1 MVVAVTMEFFD
12 EPTDAQRQGM
22 IKAAMKLTKNPA
34 SVSVQESR
42 ESSKTLLAVF
52 RMKNEAQYKAV
63 TPVARAFRKWAHSY
77 SDMTISFEQEK
88 AYDQRKK
95 RHLPEQ

>member
-1 MVVAVTMEFFD
+1 MVVVVNMEFFD
-12 EPTDAQRQGM
+12 EPTDVQRQGM

-34 SVSVQESR
+34 SVSVQKSP

-63 TPVARAFRKWAHSY
+63 TPVARTFRKLAHSY
-77 SDMTISFEQEK
+77 NDMTISFEQEK
-88 AYDQRKK
+88 AYDQRMKK
-95 RHLPEQ
+95 ASG